1 MIDGGNNQEKT
12 VGRRS
17 LIVYACAAVLGLCGF
32 MTAIAKQV
40 LGFISGPN
48 LTSAE
53 KSHMVNQE
61 MNLLEEQKQYDQMKL
76 ARMNTSKLPVAK
88 VSDLD
93 KNGGK
98 IFTDYFLLPAVV
110 FKNGENSCIARSAVC
125 THLGCTVQ
133 PELVDGKIYCACH
146 MSYFDLQT
154 GKPLAGPATIALPEE
169 PIVIEDDIIYAV
181 RPSGPIKIGP
191 SQTPM
196 NPV

>member
-1 MIDGGNNQEKT
+1 MTEKDNSQEKT

-17 LIVYACAAVLGLCGF
+17 LLVYAGAAVLGLCGF

-40 LGFISGPN
+40 LGYISGPN
-48 LTSAE
+48 LTSNE

-61 MNLLEEQKQYDQMKL
+61 INLLEEQKQYDQMKL
-76 ARMNTSKLPVAK
+76 ARMTSKKFPVAK

-93 KNGGK
+93 KSGGK

-110 FKNGENSCIARSAVC
+110 FKNGESTCIARSAVC

-154 GKPLAGPATIALPEE
+154 GKPLAGPATIPLPEE
-169 PIVIEDDIIYAV
+169 PIVVENDIIYAV
-181 RPSGPIKIGP
+181 RPTAPIKIGP